1 MGVKVTVQPFGEWNG
16 LTVNKYTITEIAG
29 IQVSVINYGATVTSI
44 VVPDRNG
51 APADVVLGF
60 NTLDEYVK
68 AGNYYIGG
76 ICGRYANRIAGA
88 RFRINGSIYNLTG
101 NDGGH
106 CLHGGRH
113 GFDKVFWEGRILPE
127 EDGVEFSY
135 HSKNGEE
142 GFPGNLH
149 VKVTYRVEQHALI
162 ITYTAVTDKP
172 TPVNLTSHCYFN
184 LSGINKS
191 DILDHQVE
199 INGSR
204 YLEVDQ
210 SFIPTGSLQQVED
223 SPMDFRHYRKAGDV
237 LEELNG
243 IDHCWVL
250 DKKDKALEIAAS
262 LVHEK
267 SGRMMEVYTTQPGI
281 HFYSGH
287 FLNGNRGDSA
297 ANNSFG
303 KYAGL
308 CLEAQ
313 HFPDSP
319 NHPTFPPTILLP
331 GERYS
336 EQTIYSFSTD
346 THKFVKTK
354 PIV

>member
-1 MGVKVTVQPFGEWNG
+1 MRVKVTVQPFGEWNG
-16 LTVNKYTITEIAG
+16 KTVNKYIITAIAG

-44 VVPDRNG
+44 IVPDRSG

-60 NTLDEYVK
+60 DSLDEYIK

-76 ICGRYANRIAGA
+76 ICGRFANRIAGA
-88 RFRINGSIYNLTG
+88 RFRINGSEYTLTG

-106 CLHGGRH
+106 CLHGGNH
-113 GFDKVFWEGRILPE
+113 GFDKVFWEGNILPDG
-127 EDGVEFSY
+127 DGVEFTY
-135 HSKNGEE
+135 YSKDGEE
-142 GFPGNLH
+142 GFPGNLS
-149 VKVTYRVEQHALI
+149 VTVTYRVEQHSLV
-162 ITYTAVTDKP
+162 ITYSGITDKP

-184 LSGINKS
+184 LSGIEES

-199 INGSR
+199 IDSSR
-204 YLEVDQ
+204 YLQVDP
-210 SFIPTGSLQQVED
+210 SFIPTGSYQQVEQ
-223 SPMDFRHYRKAGDV
+223 SLMDFRQFRKAGDV
-237 LEELNG
+237 LEKLNG

-250 DKKDKALEIAAS
+250 ENNAGAMKKAAE
-262 LVHEK
+262 LIHEK
-267 SGRMMEVYTTQPGI
+267 SGRTMQVFTTQPGI

-287 FLNGNRGDSA
+287 FLNGNTNGNGKHTA
-297 ANNSFG
+297 FG

-319 NHPTFPPTILLP
+319 NHPSFPPTILLP